1 MADPQHSPDTA
12 VIALAPQ
19 DVIASAEIL
28 ARHDGV
34 SAPRGRAYD
43 AARRHSARVRL
54 FKVAIPIGST
64 VAAALV
70 VAVTVYNPFG
80 KLAGLT
86 LGPLTLS
93 GTKVAMEGPRL
104 TGFRSKDARP
114 YEVTAIAAYQDIR
127 KPNVIELRDMQA
139 RLTVDESGA
148 STRLVSKLGVFD
160 TTKEHLELSQDI
172 RITTDKGDEVLMRS
186 ASVDF
191 KAGTVL
197 SKEPVRITT
206 GQGVIEAEGV
216 QVSENGRT
224 ISFTGRVRTQFDRSV
239 TGAPAAAPAN
249 GTASGTA
256 SGTAKYTEAKPDL

>member
-1 MADPQHSPDTA
+1 MTALASPD
-12 VIALAPQ
+12 
-19 DVIASAEIL
+19 IL
-28 ARHDGV
+28 VPHDRS
-34 SAPRGRAYD
+34 SAPRGRDYD
-43 AARRHSARVRL
+43 AARRHSAQVRL
-54 FKVAIPIGST
+54 FKILIPIGSAL
-64 VAAALV
+64 AAALV

-86 LGPLTLS
+86 LGPISLS

-104 TGFRSKDARP
+104 TGFRSKDSRP

-127 KPNVIELRDMQA
+127 KPNVIELKDMQA
-139 RLTVDESGA
+139 RLAVDESGA
-148 STRLVSKLGVFD
+148 SARLVSKMGVFD

-172 RITTDKGDEVLMRS
+172 RITTEKGDEVLMRS

-197 SKEPVRITT
+197 SKEPVKITT
-206 GQGVIEAEGV
+206 PQGVIEAEGV

-239 TGAPAAAPAN
+239 TGASATTGSVANAEARPAN
-249 GTASGTA
+249 GAVP
-256 SGTAKYTEAKPDL
+256 AKYTEAKPGR

>member
-1 MADPQHSPDTA
+1 MT
-12 VIALAPQ
+12 ALASHETLAPA
-19 DVIASAEIL
+19 DVWA
-28 ARHDGV
+28 
-34 SAPRGRAYD
+34 APRGGAYD

-54 FKVAIPIGST
+54 FKIAIPIGSA

-70 VAVTVYNPFG
+70 VAVTIYNPFG

-86 LGPLTLS
+86 MGPISLS

-104 TGFRSKDARP
+104 IGFRSKDSRP

-127 KPNVIELRDMQA
+127 KPNVIELKDMQA
-139 RLTVDESGA
+139 RLAVDESGGSA
-148 STRLVSKLGVFD
+148 RLVSKMGVFD

-172 RITTDKGDEVLMRS
+172 RITTEKGDEVLMRS

-191 KAGTVL
+191 KAGTVM
-197 SKEPVRITT
+197 SREPVRITT
-206 GQGVIEAEGV
+206 AQGVIEAEGV

-239 TGAPAAAPAN
+239 TGGPAAPA
-249 GTASGTA
+249 SGP
-256 SGTAKYTEAKPDL
+256 AKYTEAKPDR

>member
-1 MADPQHSPDTA
+1 MT
-12 VIALAPQ
+12 ALAPH
-19 DVIASAEIL
+19 DTL
-28 ARHDGV
+28 APHEMMV
-34 SAPRGRAYD
+34 APRDRAYD

-54 FKVAIPIGST
+54 FKIAIPTGSA

-86 LGPLTLS
+86 MGPISLS

-104 TGFRSKDARP
+104 TGFRSKDSRP

-127 KPNVIELRDMQA
+127 KPNVIELKDMQA
-139 RLTVDESGA
+139 RLAVDESGGSA
-148 STRLVSKLGVFD
+148 RLVSKLGVFD

-172 RITTDKGDEVLMRS
+172 RITTDKGEEVLMRS

-191 KAGTVL
+191 KAGTVM

-206 GQGVIEAEGV
+206 AQGVIEAEGL

-239 TGAPAAAPAN
+239 TGAPATATANGPAN
-249 GTASGTA
+249 GP
-256 SGTAKYTEAKPDL
+256 AKYTEAKPDR

>member
-1 MADPQHSPDTA
+1 MTAAAFNDTLASHGSP
-12 VIALAPQ
+12 V
-19 DVIASAEIL
+19 
-28 ARHDGV
+28 
-34 SAPRGRAYD
+34 APRGRAYD

-54 FKVAIPIGST
+54 LKILIPIGSA
-64 VAAALV
+64 VAAGLV

-86 LGPLTLS
+86 MGSMSIS

-127 KPNVIELRDMQA
+127 KPNVIELKDMQA
-139 RLTVDESGA
+139 RLTVDASGGNA
-148 STRLVSKLGVFD
+148 RLVSKMGVFD

-172 RITTDKGDEVLMRS
+172 RITTEKGDEVLMRS

-197 SKEPVRITT
+197 STEPVKITT
-206 GQGVIEAEGV
+206 AQGVIEAEGV

-224 ISFTGRVRTQFDRSV
+224 ISFTGRVRAQFDRSV
-239 TGAPAAAPAN
+239 TGAPASTGSVATAAPVPVA
-249 GTASGTA
+249 GTVP
-256 SGTAKYTEAKPDL
+256 AKFTEAKPDR

>member
-43 AARRHSARVRL
+43 AARRHSARVRM
-54 FKVAIPIGST
+54 FKIAIPIGSAI
-64 VAAALV
+64 AAALV

-86 LGPLTLS
+86 LGPMSLS

-104 TGFRSKDARP
+104 TGFRKDARP
-114 YEVTAIAAYQDIR
+114 YEVTAVAAYQDIR

-139 RLTVDESGA
+139 RLTVDESGGSA
-148 STRLVSKLGVFD
+148 RLVSKMGVFD

-239 TGAPAAAPAN
+239 TGAPAAAPA
-249 GTASGTA
+249 SGTA